1 MSRHTSKL
9 KMGYYPT
16 PVEHHEAILSLVAPG
31 TPATRIIDPFAG
43 EGIFLEAAVRQWKV
57 TPYACELDGKRA
69 QQCIERFGPQQAVQC
84 DAERLR
90 ASNGA
95 FGLLWCNPPYDH
107 DPTATES
114 RRVEFA
120 MLRRSWKWAQDGGV
134 VMWVVYQQHLTE
146 KAMTFLAK
154 NSRSVDVWALPG
166 KHLNEYD
173 QIIVAAIKGRKADP
187 EALYQDIVAQKSA
200 PRLLT
205 MQPEPLYRIPP
216 PITGK
221 RFIFA
226 PDMIDENQGLLL
238 VESQGAWKTNS
249 FQALLEMPPQAETI
263 KPVVAPRPGHMAL
276 VLAAGVADGA
286 VVETADY
293 GRVAL
298 RGKTQPV
305 ETINRVE
312 IEQDPKDTD
321 RQIKK
326 TFVRLKPSTV
336 LTLLS
341 ADGTLVEMEGD
352 DALLEFITS
361 NRKAL
366 ADYLNARFE
375 PMYEFE
381 FNGIGRWLN
390 RIRLHG
396 KYPLYTAQK
405 HVVGAVTRGFQER
418 DSIFLIGQM
427 GCGKTCLGGS
437 AAIAI
442 ASGAVQN
449 LRRNVGPDQVILI
462 IAPPHLLDKWQR
474 ELLSINSNIYVEKLN
489 RHEDV
494 KTFMDKAAR
503 LGADIPKIGLIK
515 RDMTKLGAGF
525 APAVVWR
532 SEPVALWRKNS
543 PVPEGYEDQPRVI
556 RRRVPKCPHCGSTV
570 MKERKGQQ
578 SPASE
583 NWIKSGK
590 RQCSV
595 CQSALWKEKRDK
607 GSQPKPG
614 YKFPPKNPRYR
625 IDQYLKRRYPHRVY
639 LLIWDEC
646 HEAQKGDTGNG
657 VAFSRMAGLAQ
668 KVLAMT
674 GTPFNGRS
682 SSLFNIEYALNPRV
696 RQRYPV
702 GGAKRLARKVG
713 GSRSY
718 QQAIEGTG
726 SQRGRAE
733 ARWVADM
740 GVRERVVEER
750 PSYNSETGAYTGT
763 STYER
768 PYEEAP
774 GISPLL
780 VAEVLDHAI
789 FFSLADL
796 GKNLPEYEEVAVPVE
811 MDDDTYEEYDRTRQA
826 LKEYLISRRWEGDN
840 SFRGS
845 YLQWSMGWQNA
856 SFRPHEII
864 HNMRDPFNNEKRPYT
879 VRTIPSYG
887 EDRVYAKEQTLIDT
901 VRSELAENRPVIV
914 YLRQTGTRD
923 IQPRI
928 QKLLSRI
935 PGAKPF
941 VLKNTV
947 SAERREKVIEAEVA
961 KGVNIIVCNPEL
973 TKTGLDLN
981 FAPTI
986 IFAEIVFNLSTMMQ
1000 AAARSYRLNQSYSQ
1014 CKVIY
1019 LYYSGTME
1027 ETAVHLMSRKQRAAK
1042 LLTGDIGLTGLDA
1055 LTEGEG
1061 GFEAALL
1068 DAIGREESLVNPA
1081 ELFKRDSEIDTEDAA
1096 FWNVEI
1102 EDAEYTP
1109 VVPETAL
1116 PDPLLTFAQQEY
1128 GAVVDEPAS
1137 SPVMIP
1143 KANGNGKAKPDII
1156 SDESKALVEHVGRY
1170 LDTVHIIADHTKRAK
1185 LQADLLG
1192 HVIRGVDDPHRDVA
1206 VVVGL
1211 KHPDFFKY
1219 PVHREKMTGWIVS
1232 WLKKHRFV
1240 FAGCESEV
1248 AEKIIDLTAQALKL
1262 RPVKPAALP
1271 KKTHKRRRKKIDMQ
1285 AVPEDD
1291 PAMDEVLPKRIIPMQ
1306 QPEPAAVQQLALF

>member
-1 MSRHTSKL
+1 VSRQENRV
-9 KMGYYPT
+9 KMGFFPL
-16 PVEHHEAILSLVAPG
+16 PIKHHEAVLSLVAPA

-43 EGIFLEAAVRQWKV
+43 EGVFLEAAAQVWNA

-69 QQCIERFGPQQAVQC
+69 QQCIERFGPKQAVQC

-90 ASNGA
+90 ASNTM

-107 DPTATES
+107 DATATES
-114 RRVEFA
+114 KRVEFA
-120 MLRRSWKWAQDGGV
+120 MLRHSWKWSQDGGI
-134 VMWVVYQQHLTE
+134 VMWVIYQQHLTE

-154 NSRSVDVWALPG
+154 HSHSVDVWALPG

-173 QIIVAAIKGRKADP
+173 QVIVVAIKGHNPDP
-187 EALYQDIVAQKSA
+187 ETLYQNIATQKSD
-200 PRLLT
+200 PRPLT
-205 MQPEPLYRIPP
+205 VQSEPIYRMLPP
-216 PITGK
+216 NTSK
-221 RFIFA
+221 RFIFT
-226 PDMIDENQGLLL
+226 PDMIDEDRGLLL
-238 VESQGAWKTNS
+238 VESQGAWKTNG
-249 FQALLEMPPQAETI
+249 FQALLDVPPQIEII

-286 VVETADY
+286 VIETADY

-298 RGKTQPV
+298 RGKTQT
-305 ETINRVE
+305 EESINRVE
-312 IEQDPKDTD
+312 IEQDPKDD
-321 RQIKK
+321 ERQIKK
-326 TFVRLKPSTV
+326 TFVRLKPSTI

-341 ADGTLVEMEGD
+341 QDGTLVEMEGD
-352 DALLEFITS
+352 DALLEFITT

-381 FNGIGRWLN
+381 FNSIGRWLS

-405 HVVGAVTRGFQER
+405 HVVGAITRGFQER

-427 GCGKTCLGGS
+427 GVGKTCLGGS

-442 ASGAVQN
+442 ASGAVKNLQQN
-449 LRRNVGPDQVILI
+449 IGADQVILI
-462 IAPPHLLDKWQR
+462 VAPPHLLDKWKR
-474 ELLSINSNIYVEKLN
+474 ELLSINGNIYVEKLN
-489 RHEDV
+489 RHEDI
-494 KTFMDKAAR
+494 KAFMDKSAR
-503 LGADIPKIGLIK
+503 LGQGIAKIGLIK

-525 APAVVWR
+525 APAVIWR
-532 SEPVALWRKNS
+532 NEPVALWHKNA

-556 RRRVPKCPHCGSTV
+556 RRRVPKCPHCGNTV
-570 MKERKGQQ
+570 MKERKGQK
-578 SPASE
+578 SPASKT
-583 NWIKSGK
+583 WLKSGK
-590 RQCSV
+590 RQCSE
-595 CQSALWKEKRDK
+595 CQSALWQMKRGK

-625 IDQYLKRRYPHRVY
+625 IDQYLKQCYPNRVY
-639 LLIWDEC
+639 MLIWDEV

-657 VAFSRMAGLAQ
+657 VAFSRMAGLSQ

-682 SSLFNIEYALNPRV
+682 SSLFNIEYSLNPRV
-696 RQRYPV
+696 RQRYAV
-702 GGAKRLARKVG
+702 GGAARLTRKIHG
-713 GSRSY
+713 NRGF
-718 QQAIEGTG
+718 QQIIEGTK

-733 ARWVADM
+733 AKWVADM

-768 PYEEAP
+768 PYQEAP

-796 GKNLPEYEEVAVPVE
+796 GKNLPDYEEVAVPVE
-811 MDDDTYEEYDRTRQA
+811 MDGDTYEEYDQTRQA
-826 LKEYLISRRWEGDN
+826 LKDYLISRRWEGDT

-845 YLQWSMGWQNA
+845 YLQWSMGWPNA
-856 SFRPHEII
+856 SFRPHQII

-901 VRSELAENRPVIV
+901 VQAELAGNRPVIV

-928 QKLLSRI
+928 EKLLARI
-935 PGAKPF
+935 PGAKPYI
-941 VLKNTV
+941 LKNTV
-947 SAERREKVIEAEVA
+947 SAERREKVIEMEVG
-961 KGVNIIVCNPEL
+961 KGANVVICNPEL
-973 TKTGLDLN
+973 TKTGLDLI

-986 IFAEIVFNLSTMMQ
+986 IFAEITFNLSTMMQ
-1000 AAARSYRLNQSYSQ
+1000 ASARSYRLNQTYEQ

-1019 LYYSGTME
+1019 LYYQGTME
-1027 ETAVHLMSRKQRAAK
+1027 ESAVHLMSRKQRAAK

-1061 GFEAALL
+1061 GFEQALL
-1068 DAIGREESLVNPA
+1068 NAIGREESLVNPA
-1081 ELFKRDSEIDTEDAA
+1081 ELFKRDDDIDSEDAA

-1102 EDAEYTP
+1102 EEAEYTP
-1109 VVPETAL
+1109 VEQT
-1116 PDPLLTFAQQEY
+1116 PDSLVVFARQEL
-1128 GAVVDEPAS
+1128 GAIVAPRNSVV
-1137 SPVMIP
+1137 IP
-1143 KANGNGKAKPDII
+1143 KSNGNGKVKVDIV
-1156 SDESKALVEHVGRY
+1156 SDESKALVKHVGGY
-1170 LDTVHIIADHTKRAK
+1170 LDDVHIISDHAKRAK
-1185 LQADLLG
+1185 LQAKLLG
-1192 HVIRGVDDPHRDVA
+1192 AVMRGVDDANRDVA
-1206 VVVGL
+1206 IVVGV

-1219 PVHREKMTGWIVS
+1219 PVHRETLTRWIVS

-1240 FAGCESEV
+1240 FAGCEEEV
-1248 AEKIIDLTAQALKL
+1248 AAKVIDLTALALNLQESKL
-1262 RPVKPAALP
+1262 EMLP
-1271 KKTHKRRRKKIDMQ
+1271 KKAAKRRRKKKIDMM
-1285 AVPEDD
+1285 AVPEDE
-1291 PAMDEVLPKRIIPMQ
+1291 PEF
-1306 QPEPAAVQQLALF
+1306 QPEKIIHLPQIPDLAAELPQQLALL